1 MANTII
7 TILDSAVK
15 SDVITAI
22 QNKGYTVSDQ
32 MDLSR
37 RNFMIDCDQSDLD
50 DVKGISG
57 VQWFQQKSH
66 LDQLQI
72 RKLDL
77 KTSQTINPDT
87 GATPN
92 G

>member
-37 RNFMIDCDQSDLD
+37 RNFMIDCD
-50 DVKGISG
+50 
-57 VQWFQQKSH
+57 
-66 LDQLQI
+66 
-72 RKLDL
+72 
-77 KTSQTINPDT
+77 
-87 GATPN
+87 
-92 G
+92 